1 MLNPASDLAQA
12 EVKEMAEI
20 ILLGDV
26 PDGQRSA
33 PWKLR
38 PRWILETNSQ
48 ALTSTSM
55 ACGLKLE
62 MLNRDLQTGAWGRGG
77 MALQEAV

>member
-1 MLNPASDLAQA
+1 MHRHVECTFSLIQRVLNPASDLAQA

-38 PRWILETNSQ
+38 PRWILGSHTRKPSL
-48 ALTSTSM
+48 ARVWLV
-55 ACGLKLE
+55 A
-62 MLNRDLQTGAWGRGG
+62 
-77 MALQEAV
+77 